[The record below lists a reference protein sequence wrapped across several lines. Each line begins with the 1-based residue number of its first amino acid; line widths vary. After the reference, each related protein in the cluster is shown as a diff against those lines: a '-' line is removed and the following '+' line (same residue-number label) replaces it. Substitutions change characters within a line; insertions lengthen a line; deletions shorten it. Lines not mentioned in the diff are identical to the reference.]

1 MLNPTTGLPLT
12 DEEVQEMDLFLDFLF
27 SEPEPVRPSPTHCE
41 HGISFLGYEV
51 EGQMTWDTCQP
62 CDEARWEEES
72 KYTYKD
78 FPDDSR
84 FFDEEAQRDLE
95 LHIFLGGNR

>member
-27 SEPEPVRPSPTHCE
+27 SEPEPDVAITHCS
-41 HGISFLGYEV
+41 HGFPIDGPMEDCVVCYEAY
-51 EGQMTWDTCQP
+51 QDL
-62 CDEARWEEES
+62 ES
-72 KYTYKD
+72 SYTYKD